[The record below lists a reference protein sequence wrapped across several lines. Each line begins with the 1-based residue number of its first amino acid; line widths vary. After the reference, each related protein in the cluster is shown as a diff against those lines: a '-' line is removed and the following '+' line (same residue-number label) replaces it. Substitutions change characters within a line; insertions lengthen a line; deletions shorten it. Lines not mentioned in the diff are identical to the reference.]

1 MFCSCVNSVMFWF
14 CSKLSVACEPVISG
28 TLRSAFEVV
37 GIEVFSV
44 FSPVIE
50 LGAMLTYVCGENL
63 FKSVRGGDLDT
74 HSFLPKSLAS
84 LFLSSTCFFNS
95 GLFCVVWSKSLYFP
109 YFLSP
114 SYLT

>member
-14 CSKLSVACEPVISG
+14 CSKLSVACESLISG

-50 LGAMLTYVCGENL
+50 LGATLTYVCDEHL
-63 FKSVRGGDLDT
+63 FKSVRGGDLGT
-74 HSFLPKSLAS
+74 LGFLPKV
-84 LFLSSTCFFNS
+84 FCFGTN
-95 GLFCVVWSKSLYFP
+95 
-109 YFLSP
+109 
-114 SYLT
+114 YLTI